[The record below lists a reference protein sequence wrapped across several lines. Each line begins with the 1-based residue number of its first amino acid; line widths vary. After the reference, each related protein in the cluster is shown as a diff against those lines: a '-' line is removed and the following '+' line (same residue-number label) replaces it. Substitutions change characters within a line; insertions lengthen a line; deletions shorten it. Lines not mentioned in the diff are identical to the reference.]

1 MMRKSIILVLLL
13 LIPGW
18 TAAHVNQV
26 DLGLS
31 LADGKLQSFYLAV
44 GDYYG
49 VPQRDMMLVRERYRL
64 RDEELPVAFFLAAR
78 ARINAS
84 VVLDLRVGG
93 MSWLDIAFR
102 YGLTPEIF
110 YVPVTVERIGPP
122 YGNAYGYFK
131 KYRANREWKRVVL
144 SDQEVV
150 DLVNLRFVSAYHR
163 IPPETVME
171 MRGRGQ
177 NFITIN
183 EQSGKAKGKD
193 KGKLRKD
200 KGTQTVKR
208 KGRRK

>member
-1 MMRKSIILVLLL
+1 MIRKSIILVLLL

-18 TAAHVNQV
+18 TAARVNQV

-31 LADGKLQSFYLAV
+31 FADGKLQSFYLAV

-150 DLVNLRFVSAYHR
+150 DLVNLRFVSEYHR

-171 MRGRGQ
+171 LRGRGQ
-177 NFITIN
+177 NFITIH
-183 EQSGKAKGKD
+183 EQGGKA

>member
-1 MMRKSIILVLLL
+1 MRKRIILMLLL

-49 VPQRDMMLVRERYRL
+49 VPQRDVMLLRERYRL
-64 RDEELPVAFFLAAR
+64 HDEELPVALFLAAR
-78 ARINAS
+78 ARVNSSI
-84 VVLDLRVGG
+84 VLDLRVSG
-93 MSWLDIAFR
+93 MSWLDIGFR

-110 YVPVTVERIGPP
+110 YMPVRVERIGPP

-131 KYRANREWKRVVL
+131 KYRPNREWRKVVL
-144 SDQEVV
+144 SDQEVI
-150 DLVNLRFVSAYHR
+150 DLVNLRFVSEYHR
-163 IPPETVME
+163 IPPEKIME
-171 MRGRGQ
+171 LRGRGQ

-183 EQSGKAKGKD
+183 EQSGKVKGKG
-193 KGKLRKD
+193 KGKQGKD